1 MKIIVATAIFIFSFS
16 NFSLASCID
25 DAMLSLPVD
34 KNNPI
39 VSVLTFPRCI
49 YDKECNLALKELKK
63 VKKYGELEYLF
74 YKACALAN
82 GECLNKDLI
91 EAEKLLVRCSSQSR
105 IGRSA
110 LLSFYLYYAENRKQY
125 ENLAL
130 SLASEGD
137 KTAMGYLALLY
148 RDENTEP
155 GISKSYFWTK
165 VLSILYEKKLN
176 RLMKTKEQS
185 AKIDNERSSIVSSL
199 LDVQQALKM
208 VSSRLDNE
216 TIKKLNVIAVN
227 WENSLRPQS
236 IQDPL
241 SVVSQLYYLRAPDYS
256 EDGEKLQQITPPEIP
271 KTDRIQEYENS
282 VLALLG

>member
-1 MKIIVATAIFIFSFS
+1 MKIIVATAIFILSLS
-16 NFSLASCID
+16 NYVLASCID

-34 KNNPI
+34 KNSPI

-49 YDKECNLALKELKK
+49 YDKECNVALKELKK
-63 VKKYGELEYLF
+63 VKKYGELEYEF

-82 GECLNKDLI
+82 GECLKKDLV
-91 EAEKLLVRCSSQSR
+91 EAEKLLVRCSSESR
-105 IGRSA
+105 IGRVA
-110 LLSFYLYYAENRKQY
+110 LLTFYFFYAENKKQY
-125 ENLAL
+125 ENFAL
-130 SLASEGD
+130 SLAGEGE
-137 KTAMGYLALLY
+137 KEAMNYLALVY
-148 RDENTEP
+148 WEENTES
-155 GISKSYFWTK
+155 GISKAYFWTK
-165 VLSILYEKKLN
+165 VLSIVYEKKLN
-176 RLMKTKEQS
+176 RLIKTKEQS
-185 AKIDNERSSIVSSL
+185 AKIDNERSGIVSSL
-199 LDVQQALKM
+199 VEVQQALKV

-256 EDGEKLQQITPPEIP
+256 TGEEKLQHVTPPEIP
-271 KTDRIQEYENS
+271 KPDRIQEYENS

>member
-1 MKIIVATAIFIFSFS
+1 MKFFIAMTIFFMLIS
-16 NFSLASCID
+16 NCSMASCLD
-25 DAMLSLPVD
+25 EGMLAYANKSSPEFSV
-34 KNNPI
+34 
-39 VSVLTFPRCI
+39 VSFPGCVFADQCKI
-49 YDKECNLALKELKK
+49 ALKELEK
-63 VKKYGELEYLF
+63 VKKYGELEYSF
-74 YKACALAN
+74 YKGCALAN
-82 GECLNKDLI
+82 GDCFKKDLI
-91 EAEKLLVRCSSQSR
+91 EAEKLLVHCASQSR
-105 IGRSA
+105 IGKIA
-110 LLSFYLYYAENRKQY
+110 LLTFYSFYAENRKQY
-125 ENLAL
+125 ENFAL
-130 SLASEGD
+130 SLAGEGE
-137 KTAMGYLALLY
+137 KEAMNYLARVY
-148 RDENTEP
+148 WEENTES

-165 VLSILYEKKLN
+165 VLSIAYEKKLN
-176 RLMKTKEQS
+176 RLIKTKEQS
-185 AKIDNERSSIVSSL
+185 AKIDNERSSIISSL

-271 KTDRIQEYENS
+271 KPDRIQEYENS